1 MIRGDLKQ
9 QLPVDLI
16 NLLPLEE
23 HLDDNLDHLDVAVE
37 DGGLRTS
44 STHQVF
50 LGDILPHLQQ
60 HSDSINSNVRQETQQ
75 ERSSTQFISLVK

>member
-16 NLLPLEE
+16 NLLPFEE

-37 DGGLRTS
+37 DGGLRAS
-44 STHQVF
+44 STYQI
-50 LGDILPHLQQ
+50 LLCDILPHLQH

-75 ERSSTQFISLVK
+75 ERSSTQFISLVQ

>member
-16 NLLPLEE
+16 NLLPFEE

-37 DGGLRTS
+37 DGSLRTS
-44 STHQVF
+44 STHQILLCDV
-50 LGDILPHLQQ
+50 LPHLQH
-60 HSDSINSNVRQETQQ
+60 HSNTINSNVRQETQQ
-75 ERSSTQFISLVK
+75 EWSSAQFISLVQ